1 MFDNYW
7 FGYPPIEGARMAWGA
22 RAIFKPHTDYP
33 LDILPDR
40 QGFKR
45 TEEDTP
51 MFKQEFCPFI
61 NEIVFPLMKDLSN
74 SFSADSLEGFTWH
87 FEWPLDPEAYLVV
100 AEGSPNASY
109 GYFYLAVSLV
119 EVDKAPKERIPSH
132 HRTPEQKAADK
143 IKADLEWAEFERK
156 ESERRR
162 LERESSRVR
171 NKRIR
176 EEVAAK
182 LGNGPFKGPG
192 EPLEIGDRVVTE
204 ANQGNRDAIVRAI
217 AAGEALIEYFMR
229 QGKSFYRIIDKET
242 QDVVQFSVSRS
253 RIPKRF
259 KLAA

>member
-1 MFDNYW
+1 MLDNHW
-7 FGYPPIEGARMAWGA
+7 FGFPPVEGARMAWGA
-22 RAIFKPHTDYP
+22 RALFKPHTDYP

-40 QGFKR
+40 QGIKR
-45 TEEDTP
+45 TEEDIP
-51 MFKQEFCPFI
+51 MFKGQFCPFI
-61 NEIVFPLMKDLSN
+61 DNVVFPVMKDISN
-74 SFSADSLEGFTWH
+74 YFTGGSTERFAWH
-87 FEWPLDPEAYLVV
+87 FEWPHDPAYLVV
-100 AEGSPNASY
+100 AQGTPNASY

-119 EVDKAPKERIPSH
+119 ERDKAPVEEKPERY
-132 HRTPEQKAADK
+132 RTPEQKAADK

-192 EPLEIGDRVVTE
+192 EPLEVGDRVVTE

-229 QGKSFYRIIDKET
+229 QGKSFYRIINKET

>member
-33 LDILPDR
+33 LDTLPDR
-40 QGFKR
+40 QGIKR
-45 TEEDTP
+45 TEEDIP
-51 MFKQEFCPFI
+51 VFKQQFCPFI
-61 NEIVFPLMKDLSN
+61 NEVVFPVMKDISN
-74 SFSADSLEGFTWH
+74 YYGSDSLERFTWH
-87 FEWPLDPEAYLVV
+87 FEWPHDPAYLVV

-119 EVDKAPKERIPSH
+119 ERDKAPEEQKPERY
-132 HRTPEQKAADK
+132 RTPEQRAADK
-143 IKADLEWAEFERK
+143 IKADLEWAKFER
-156 ESERRR
+156 EQREQRRI
-162 LERESSRVR
+162 ERESSRAR

-176 EEVAAK
+176 AEMAAK
-182 LGNGPFKGPG
+182 LGDGPFRRPG
-192 EPLEIGDRVVTE
+192 EPLAVGDRVVTE
-204 ANQGNRDAIVRAI
+204 ANQANRDAIVRAI

-242 QDVVQFSVSRS
+242 QDVVQQSVSRS

>member
-40 QGFKR
+40 QGIKR
-45 TEEDTP
+45 TEEDIP
-51 MFKQEFCPFI
+51 VFKQQFCPFI
-61 NEIVFPLMKDLSN
+61 NEVVFPVLDDVANYYTTGSTERL
-74 SFSADSLEGFTWH
+74 TWH
-87 FEWPLDPEAYLVV
+87 FEWPHDPAYLVV

-119 EVDKAPKERIPSH
+119 ERDKAPAEQKPDRY
-132 HRTPEQKAADK
+132 RTPEQRAADK

-182 LGNGPFKGPG
+182 LGDGPIKNPG
-192 EPLEIGDRVVTE
+192 EALAVGDRVMTE
-204 ANQGNRDAIVRAI
+204 ANQANRDAIVRAI

>member
-7 FGYPPIEGARMAWGA
+7 FGYPSIEGARMAWGA

-33 LDILPDR
+33 LDTLPDR
-40 QGFKR
+40 QGIKR
-45 TEEDTP
+45 TEEDIP
-51 MFKQEFCPFI
+51 MFKQQFCPFI
-61 NEIVFPLMKDLSN
+61 NEVVFPVLDDVANYYTTGSTERL
-74 SFSADSLEGFTWH
+74 TWH
-87 FEWPLDPEAYLVV
+87 FEWPHDPAYLVV

-119 EVDKAPKERIPSH
+119 ERDKAPAEQKPEH
-132 HRTPEQKAADK
+132 YRTPEQRAADK
-143 IKADLEWAEFERK
+143 IKADLEWAKFER
-156 ESERRR
+156 EQREQRRI
-162 LERESSRVR
+162 ERESSRAR

-176 EEVAAK
+176 AEIASK
-182 LGNGPFKGPG
+182 LGDGPIKKPG
-192 EPLEIGDRVVTE
+192 EPLAVGDRVVTE
-204 ANQGNRDAIVRAI
+204 ANQANRDAIVRAI

>member
-33 LDILPDR
+33 LDTLPDR
-40 QGFKR
+40 QGIKR
-45 TEEDTP
+45 TEEDIP
-51 MFKQEFCPFI
+51 MFKQQFCPFI
-61 NEIVFPLMKDLSN
+61 NEVVFPVMKDISN
-74 SFSADSLEGFTWH
+74 YYGSDSLERFTWH
-87 FEWPLDPEAYLVV
+87 FEWPHDPAYLVV

-119 EVDKAPKERIPSH
+119 ERDKAPAEQKPERY
-132 HRTPEQKAADK
+132 RTPEQRAADK

-162 LERESSRVR
+162 LERKSSRAR

-182 LGNGPFKGPG
+182 LGDGPIKKPG
-192 EPLEIGDRVVTE
+192 EPLAVGDRVMTE
-204 ANQGNRDAIVRAI
+204 ANQANRDAIVRAI